1 MDNDHKISNYD
12 RTYGNY
18 HNSQFIHSRTHTVR
32 HTDFLGQSETF
43 IFDTVRTDDGDI
55 VFMECL
61 SSEGHVR
68 LRIPATVINALTRQ
82 RESLAGKVRR
92 VKGKAAMKER
102 MAQPG
107 FVPFV
112 KKAETA

>member
-92 VKGKAAMKER
+92 VKGRAAMEAR
-102 MAQPG
+102 MADG
-107 FVPFV
+107 FVPTFAA
-112 KKAETA
+112 KKETA